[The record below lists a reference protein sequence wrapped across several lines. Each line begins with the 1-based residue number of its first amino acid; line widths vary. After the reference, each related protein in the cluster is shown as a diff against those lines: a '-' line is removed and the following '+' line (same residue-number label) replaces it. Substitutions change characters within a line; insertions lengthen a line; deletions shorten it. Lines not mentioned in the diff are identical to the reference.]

1 MKKSLLVGV
10 WKMSRYKMF
19 KFDIKI
25 VFILILA
32 ITLLLTLLF
41 RPSKEVDTHREKILM
56 LETKNKKLM
65 EYNDSLTTVNMGLE
79 KDVVILEENVNE
91 IVIELES
98 SVVEIE
104 KLKRKRNEIPTNVI
118 IMDANDVTSNITEY
132 LKRRN

>member
-1 MKKSLLVGV
+1 M
-10 WKMSRYKMF
+10 Y

-25 VFILILA
+25 VFILVLA

-41 RPSKEVDTHREKILM
+41 RPSKEVDTHSEKILM

-65 EYNDSLTTVNMGLE
+65 EYNDSLTTINMGLE
-79 KDVVILEENVNE
+79 KDVVILEKNVNE

>member
-1 MKKSLLVGV
+1 
-10 WKMSRYKMF
+10 MF

-32 ITLLLTLLF
+32 ISLILTLLF
-41 RPSKEVDTHREKILM
+41 TPSKDVDTHREEILM
-56 LETKNKKLM
+56 LETKNKKLIV
-65 EYNDSLTTVNMGLE
+65 YNDSLTTINMGLE

-132 LKRRN
+132 LERRN

>member
-1 MKKSLLVGV
+1 M
-10 WKMSRYKMF
+10 Y

-25 VFILILA
+25 VFILVLA

-41 RPSKEVDTHREKILM
+41 RPSKEVDTHEEKILM

-65 EYNDSLTTVNMGLE
+65 EYNDSLTTINMGLE
-79 KDVVILEENVNE
+79 KDVVILEKNVNE

-118 IMDANDVTSNITEY
+118 IMDSNDVTSNITEY

>member
-1 MKKSLLVGV
+1 
-10 WKMSRYKMF
+10 MF

-25 VFILILA
+25 VFIIILA
-32 ITLLLTLLF
+32 ITLILTLLF
-41 RPSKEVDTHREKILM
+41 RPSKDIDTHREEILM

-65 EYNDSLTTVNMGLE
+65 EYNDSLTTINMGLE